1 MSRPARAT
9 HALFAVTALA
19 LATVLAACAQSAS
32 ATRTSASRDEL
43 TAWETRL
50 AAAPECRVR
59 VAPPAV
65 HPRSDASAGDATIV
79 VRLVAFGSHELL
91 DFAHLRLEPLGAASH
106 DAIRADSSGAMPT
119 PFTFALPAGRYALVA
134 QSFGYQA
141 RTDTVAARVGATDTV
156 TVALEEYE
164 EALRNVHNCRP
175 HGFRHPGERACVTD
189 QIPAVLVIDRARDFA
204 SHRFRFGLGLPAGDS
219 VDVNLVDDERQCE
232 RAARIYGMETGPPRR
247 VVVVEAGNIF
257 VVYDPAEPLVLGD
270 LNQWLILDKGWRV
283 LARMAL

>member
-1 MSRPARAT
+1 MRPLV
-9 HALFAVTALA
+9 ALVVVVL
-19 LATVLAACAQSAS
+19 LAACAHS
-32 ATRTSASRDEL
+32 ATRASMSHDER

-59 VAPPAV
+59 IAPPAA
-65 HPRSDASAGDATIV
+65 RSRADASADDASIV

-91 DFAHLRLEPLGAASH
+91 DFAHLKVEPLDSSRRAA
-106 DAIRADSSGAMPT
+106 ARADSSGALPT
-119 PFTFALPAGRYALVA
+119 TFAFALPAGRYALVA

-141 RTDTVAARVGATDTV
+141 RTDTVAAHAGATDTV

-164 EALRNVHNCRP
+164 EALRNAHSCRP

-189 QIPAVLVIDRARDFA
+189 QISAVLVLDRAREFA
-204 SHRFRFGLGLPAGDS
+204 SHRFRFGLGFPAGDS
-219 VDVNLVDDERQCE
+219 VDVNLVDDERRCE

-247 VVVVEAGNIF
+247 VVLVEAGNIY
-257 VVYDPAEPLVLGD
+257 VVYDPAEPFVLGD
-270 LNQWLILDKGWRV
+270 LNQWLILDKRWKV